1 MLAGLWWAAFGAR
14 RSDSCC
20 LLEEQVGE
28 CILHCIQGTL
38 PVMGPPRE
46 VSSHFGWNHTK
57 QCVGEA
63 GLTGYH
69 VTAMEAIL
77 SLGNPSLRVF

>member
-1 MLAGLWWAAFGAR
+1 
-14 RSDSCC
+14 
-20 LLEEQVGE
+20 
-28 CILHCIQGTL
+28 
-38 PVMGPPRE
+38 MGPPRK